1 MNGYRVI
8 HLYFLLLVD
17 YYELWKKKGEKGCC

>member
-1 MNGYRVI
+1 MNGNRAI

-17 YYELWKKKGEKGCC
+17 YYEFWKKKGEKRCC